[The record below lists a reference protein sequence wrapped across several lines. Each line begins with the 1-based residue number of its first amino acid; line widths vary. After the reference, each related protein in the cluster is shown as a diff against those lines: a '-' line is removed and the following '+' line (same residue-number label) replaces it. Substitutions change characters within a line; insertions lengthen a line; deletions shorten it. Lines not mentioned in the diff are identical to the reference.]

1 MIILPKQAGVAL
13 GLLAF
18 SVATLVSIFAGVTF
32 EIAMLRGG
40 IAFLIFVIFGWLI
53 AYIIHEEEKTE
64 PETYRKDTEPEAVKA
79 PEKIVKIPDKT
90 PEAKSDR
97 VEDIEIKDLKPP
109 DDSDF

>member
-1 MIILPKQAGVAL
+1 MVILPNQAGVAL

-32 EIAMLRGG
+32 EIAILRGG
-40 IAFLIFVIFGWLI
+40 IAFLIFAIFGWLI

-64 PETYRKDTEPEAVKA
+64 PETYRKDTDPEAVKA
-79 PEKIVKIPDKT
+79 PEEIVKT
-90 PEAKSDR
+90 PEAKSDS